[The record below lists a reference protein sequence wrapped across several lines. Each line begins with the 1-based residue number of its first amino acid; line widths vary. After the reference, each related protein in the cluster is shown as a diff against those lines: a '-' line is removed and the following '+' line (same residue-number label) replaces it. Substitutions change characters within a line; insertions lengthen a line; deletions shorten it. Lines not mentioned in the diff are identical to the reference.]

1 MQYRGSVP
9 IGDLGMVDDQIL
21 VAPYGTDSV
30 ICHLNTMSSIMKFV
44 FRETKCHTLNI
55 GEISPPPHS
64 NVELGLPHY

>member
-30 ICHLNTMSSIMKFV
+30 ICHLNTMSSIKKFV

-64 NVELGLPHY
+64 NVELGPPHY